1 MKNIFYLLLLM
12 PLLAFLNSCDDK
24 EEIVFDSELPQFE
37 LKDNAILLEVIMP
50 QGTSADDNIY
60 IVGDFN
66 DGEKAVGQLE
76 WRLEKAANSDVKWG
90 IYLLP
95 STFKNGKT
103 LADGFYFVS
112 EKQGKER
119 TVKNEDVSHV
129 LDVGVGTRTNIT
141 VSRWAAYF
149 EEEEDPDETAHNGYV
164 IYVEDNSGWD
174 AVALYAW
181 GDDLPELFGA
191 WPGIQPT
198 GTEVKDGVT
207 YKYFDTGAANEGLT
221 YNLIFNNNNGGEQ
234 FDAAVVTLDRDYY
247 LRITSTGYEEIDPS
261 QDIEHDGYA
270 IFIED
275 KSGWDALS
283 MYAWSD
289 GLPELFGVWPGIPAT
304 GTVTVKGVTYKYFD
318 TGKTNEGLTY
328 NFICNDGNGQQFDLA
343 PITLDRDY
351 YYSITGTKGVE
362 VDPQNPGAVEPEPE
376 PEGGY
381 TIYVADNTGWA
392 GLALYAY
399 ANDSPVIGDWPGMQ
413 ATGTKDINGVTF
425 TYFTMPA
432 ELSDTS
438 ISIIF
443 NNNNGGEQLSDLP
456 INLNKDYYFTITADA
471 CTEMQV
477 PAAN

>member
-1 MKNIFYLLLLM
+1 M
-12 PLLAFLNSCDDK
+12 
-24 EEIVFDSELPQFE
+24 
-37 LKDNAILLEVIMP
+37 
-50 QGTSADDNIY
+50 
-60 IVGDFN
+60 
-66 DGEKAVGQLE
+66 
-76 WRLEKAANSDVKWG
+76 
-90 IYLLP
+90 
-95 STFKNGKT
+95 
-103 LADGFYFVS
+103 
-112 EKQGKER
+112 
-119 TVKNEDVSHV
+119 
-129 LDVGVGTRTNIT
+129 
-141 VSRWAAYF
+141 
-149 EEEEDPDETAHNGYV
+149 
-164 IYVEDNSGWD
+164 
-174 AVALYAW
+174 
-181 GDDLPELFGA
+181 FGA